1 MTPRRLRSFLP
12 RRQQQPPS
20 PGASKLAEAPQVE
33 RKDVVAMI
41 IAVFQLFAPLILA
54 LLGVG
59 VIVSVILLNIK

>member
-1 MTPRRLRSFLP
+1 
-12 RRQQQPPS
+12 
-20 PGASKLAEAPQVE
+20 
-33 RKDVVAMI
+33 MI